1 MYIHL
6 YWFHILISN
15 PKMIETDL
23 VTILVG
29 FYCSIIFWELLLPT
43 TGIVFFRQTQALA
56 EPMIATLL
64 ASSEHIDKNMVRT
77 NQQWPQ
83 NVCEWSVSR
92 SGLELRFY
100 PHIYIYIHTQNI
112 SICRYIPNKL
122 GAGWS

>member
-1 MYIHL
+1 
-6 YWFHILISN
+6 
-15 PKMIETDL
+15 MIETDL

-29 FYCSIIFWELLLPT
+29 FYCSIIFWGLLSPT

-83 NVCEWSVSR
+83 NVCEWSV
-92 SGLELRFY
+92 
-100 PHIYIYIHTQNI
+100 
-112 SICRYIPNKL
+112 
-122 GAGWS
+122 W